1 MNLIPDAHIGGYL
14 RSYGPHGKT
23 PGGELLRKPMDLLV
37 SCAIFTGKDFSN
49 NFRRTGRDWG
59 QEEKGTTEDEMAGW
73 HH

>member
-49 NFRRTGRDWG
+49 NFRRR
-59 QEEKGTTEDEMAGW
+59 
-73 HH
+73 